1 MDTNYEIG
9 VEDNE
14 IIHTFSET
22 MTLEEVVER
31 FNLTPEQ
38 TIQLE
43 ELVRQQA
50 QELGWNVVDT
60 IEPSFDHSL
69 IDFNIEYSVETLS
82 YDINASD
89 LHDVSF
95 YVNDSNFTEHAAN

>member
-60 IEPSFDHSL
+60 IEGVEATDEIIQQGRDIFEQGENEQGFNL
-69 IDFNIEYSVETLS
+69 ID
-82 YDINASD
+82 D
-89 LHDVSF
+89 
-95 YVNDSNFTEHAAN
+95 TE